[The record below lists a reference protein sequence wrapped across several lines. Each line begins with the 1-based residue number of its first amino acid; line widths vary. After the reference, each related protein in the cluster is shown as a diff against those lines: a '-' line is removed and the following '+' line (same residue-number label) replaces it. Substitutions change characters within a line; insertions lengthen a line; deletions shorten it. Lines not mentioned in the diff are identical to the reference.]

1 MTTLGPDGIEYPN
14 IVFEGVMALGSRDYN
29 SFEVLLNNGLDI
41 NSIGPGQHSF
51 LLGEVYFLSVEG
63 VLLLLENGIDPNSV
77 DRNGLTPL
85 DYVNTLPNLRVYSD
99 DELRR
104 LNIIQDMLRDFGGYT
119 SRELQTMSNNIS
131 RQNSRQNSSQ
141 NSSPNSVPS
150 DPDYELMRNQA
161 ATQIQKRMR
170 GRQLRQNRNYTRR
183 NYTRRNTGLQ
193 SMNPTRRERFRRFTD
208 HNRILDENDPLSGYL
223 HDVYFPPKKSSS
235 KSSSKLTKRNVAKR
249 TKKKRNRK
257 NRY

>member
-14 IVFEGVMALGSRDYN
+14 IVFEGVMALEDGDYN
-29 SFEVLLNNGLDI
+29 RFQELLENGLDI
-41 NSIGPGQHSF
+41 NSRLAYNNSF
-51 LLGEVYFLSVEG
+51 LLVQVYHLNVEN
-63 VLLLLENGIDPNSV
+63 VHFLLENGINPNSV
-77 DRNGLTPL
+77 DTNGSTPL
-85 DYVNTLPNLRVYSD
+85 NYVYTLPTMRIYNE

-104 LNIIQDMLRDFGGYT
+104 INIIGDMLRDFGGYT
-119 SRELQTMSNNIS
+119 SRELQTMSNNI
-131 RQNSRQNSSQ
+131 SRQNSSQ

-170 GRQLRQNRNYTRR
+170 GRQLRQMR

-208 HNRILDENDPLSGYL
+208 HNRILDENDQLSGYL
-223 HDVYFPPKKSSS
+223 HDVYFPKKSSS
-235 KSSSKLTKRNVAKR
+235 KSSSKLTKRKVAKR

>member
-1 MTTLGPDGIEYPN
+1 MTTLSEDGFEYPT
-14 IVFEGVMALGSRDYN
+14 IVVEGSRALGREDYN

-51 LLGEVYFLSVEG
+51 LLGSVYFLSIVG
-63 VLLLLENGIDPNSV
+63 VHFLLENGIDPNSV

-85 DYVNTLPNLRVYSD
+85 DYVNFLPNLRVYSD

-104 LNIIQDMLRDFGGYT
+104 LNIIRDMLRDFGGYT
-119 SRELQTMSNNIS
+119 SSEIRMGLNRNIDS
-131 RQNSRQNSSQ
+131 GSSD
-141 NSSPNSVPS
+141 PNSLPS

-161 ATQIQKRMR
+161 ATQIQKRTR
-170 GRQLRQNRNYTRR
+170 GRQLRQNR

-208 HNRILDENDPLSGYL
+208 HNRMLDENDPLSGYL
-223 HDVYFPPKKSSS
+223 HDVYFPKKSSS
-235 KSSSKLTKRNVAKR
+235 KLSSKSSSQSSSKLTKSKVAKR

>member
-1 MTTLGPDGIEYPN
+1 MTTLGADGFEYPT
-14 IVFEGVMALGSRDYN
+14 IVVEGSRALGSEDYN
-29 SFEVLLNNGLDI
+29 RFEVLLNNGLDI
-41 NSIGPGQHSF
+41 NSIGLGQHSF
-51 LLGEVYFLSVEG
+51 LFGPVYFLSVAG
-63 VLLLLENGIDPNSV
+63 VHFLLENGIDPNSV

-85 DYVNTLPNLRVYSD
+85 DYVNFLPNLRVYSD

-119 SRELQTMSNNIS
+119 SSEIRMGLNRNID
-131 RQNSRQNSSQ
+131 SSLD
-141 NSSPNSVPS
+141 SSPNSVPS

-183 NYTRRNTGLQ
+183 NTGLQ

-208 HNRILDENDPLSGYL
+208 HNRILDENDQLSGYL
-223 HDVYFPPKKSSS
+223 HDVYFPK
-235 KSSSKLTKRNVAKR
+235 KSSSKLTKRKVAKR